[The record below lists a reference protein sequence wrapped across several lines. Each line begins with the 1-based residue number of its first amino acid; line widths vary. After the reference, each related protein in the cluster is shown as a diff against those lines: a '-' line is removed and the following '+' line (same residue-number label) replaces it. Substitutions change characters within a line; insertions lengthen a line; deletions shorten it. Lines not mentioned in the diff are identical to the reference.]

1 MVVAVPGSARAQALT
16 PSAPGSAES
25 LPAAILNPPSVSP
38 LAVSLGLDRASAI
51 IDEALRLGREHQM
64 LPLTVVILDHGGHM
78 VALKREDGSGIIRV
92 QVANAKAYGA
102 LGMGVSSRLMGQR
115 LADRPV
121 FSGSLSVVSDGQYVP
136 VPGGVLIRDA
146 GGSVGISGDTSD
158 RDEFAAINAVK
169 SIGLYPEPLEPSPEW
184 DGSHL

>member
-1 MVVAVPGSARAQALT
+1 
-16 PSAPGSAES
+16 

-51 IDEALRLGREHQM
+51 IDEALSLGREHQM
-64 LPLTVVILDHGGHM
+64 LPRTVVILDHGGHM
-78 VALKREDGSGIIRV
+78 VALKREDGSGIIRG

-146 GGSVGISGDTSD
+146 GGTVIGSVGISGDTSD